1 MSRPL
6 TLLLVE
12 DSEDDAELVLYE
24 LRRQGFAPNA
34 TRVETGSQLEQELA
48 RGGWHLVVSD
58 HNLPTFSSAEALRIV
73 KQRAPD
79 IPFIVVSGSIGEE
92 YAVEAMRAGASDFV
106 IKTKLHRLAPAV
118 ERELREADQRLEQQ
132 RTAAALVES
141 EERLRQAQKLE
152 AVGRLAGGVAHDFN
166 NLLTAILGYA
176 DLALSSF
183 PPGTPTR
190 SDLEEI
196 KLAGQRAV
204 DLTRQ
209 LLAFSRQQVLHR
221 RVLNLGEVVD
231 NVARLLRRVIGEDIA
246 IEISAREGLWSV
258 MADRTQIEQIVMNLA
273 VNARDAMQN
282 GGRLRIETSNYS
294 TTADTSGDVPSR
306 PGDYVKLRVVDT
318 GEGIPPEIRS
328 RIFEPFFTTKEA
340 GRGTGLGLSTV
351 YGIVQQSEGFIFLD
365 SVVNQGTTFT
375 IYLPRTTEV
384 ALPDAPAPSA
394 AAHKAAGEETILLV
408 EDEASVRDLAS
419 RVLSTAGYRVMSAA
433 GPQAALRTASS
444 YPEFIHL
451 LVTDVVMP
459 DMSGPA
465 LAERLRKARPNL
477 DVLFISGF
485 SGESITAIEP
495 FGENR
500 LLPKPF
506 TPDGLVARVREILH
520 QTRV

>member
-1 MSRPL
+1 MPRPL
-6 TLLLVE
+6 SLLLVE

-24 LRRQGFAPNA
+24 LRRQGFDPHA
-34 TRVETGSQLEQELA
+34 TRVETGADLERELA
-48 RGGWHLVVSD
+48 KGGWHLVVSD
-58 HNLPTFSSAEALRIV
+58 HNLPSFSSAEALRLV
-73 KQRAPD
+73 KQHAPQ

-92 YAVEAMRAGASDFV
+92 YAVEAMRGGASDFV

-176 DLALSSF
+176 DLALASF

-221 RVLNLGEVVD
+221 RVLNLGEVVE

-246 IEISAREGLWSV
+246 IEISSREGLWSV

-273 VNARDAMQN
+273 VNSRDAMQN
-282 GGRLRIETSNYS
+282 GGRLRIETANFV
-294 TTADTSGDVPSR
+294 AVPGGGRDVPSR
-306 PGDYVKLRVVDT
+306 PGEYVRLRVVDT
-318 GEGIPPEIRS
+318 GDGIPPEIQS

-351 YGIVQQSEGFIFLD
+351 YGIVQQSDGFIFLD
-365 SVVNQGTTFT
+365 SVPSQGTTFT
-375 IYLPRTTEV
+375 IYLPRTLETPKSEG
-384 ALPDAPAPSA
+384 PAPAESGPRR
-394 AAHKAAGEETILLV
+394 AGTETILLV

-419 RVLSTAGYRVMSAA
+419 RVLTAAGYRVLSAA
-433 GPQAALRTASS
+433 GPQAALRTASN

-459 DMSGPA
+459 DMSGPV
-465 LAERLRKARPNL
+465 LAERLRQARPNL

-485 SGESITAIEP
+485 SGESITAIQP
-495 FGENR
+495 FGQNR
-500 LLPKPF
+500 LLSKPF
-506 TPDGLVARVREILH
+506 TPDGLVARVREVIG
-520 QTRV
+520 QARV